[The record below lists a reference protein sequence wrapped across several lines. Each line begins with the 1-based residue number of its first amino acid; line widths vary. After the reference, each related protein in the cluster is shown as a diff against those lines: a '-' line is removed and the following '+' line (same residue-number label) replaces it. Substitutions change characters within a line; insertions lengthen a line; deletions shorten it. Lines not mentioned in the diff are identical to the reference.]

1 MPPPAPPPAALAGI
15 DRVALSRF
23 LEKPARAAMQ
33 ARHYPRAIA
42 LYRGLA
48 AARGPG
54 NPIALDLARAWT
66 LAGRYEDAADVL
78 DDFIATATELA
89 LVEQARAE
97 RDRVRKQRFFF
108 DKGFAVPP
116 ATGEA
121 RRAFDLGRRAFKK
134 KRFAEAL
141 IYYET
146 GHALDPDMPGFLREL
161 GATYDKLG
169 APAERLAFYQ
179 RYLHLRPLG
188 QNADFVRRQLIAA
201 RAPLGQLNVSSAL
214 QCDEFWMGGT
224 RGSKLPMRAIKLP
237 PGTFKLLCVNF
248 GHELAYFEYA
258 TVEAGKTTDVRFRW
272 AIVENRLTDPL
283 GRIRIEDPRSGD
295 MIDVGVSS
303 PSVGVIV
310 PPDGRALRIDVV
322 SEEGSRRE
330 ERYLTLKDGGHYPVA
345 W

>member
-1 MPPPAPPPAALAGI
+1 MPHPARTKGHSAAASPRATAAPVPSGPAKPAPAAPGDGSPTEAGPPPAPPSTVPPPAPPPAALAGI

-33 ARHYPRAIA
+33 ARRYPRAIA

-78 DDFIATATELA
+78 DDFIATASELA

-121 RRAFDLGRRAFKK
+121 RRAFDLGRRAFRK

-141 IYYET
+141 VYYET
-146 GHALDPDMPGFLREL
+146 GHALDPEMPGFLREL
-161 GATYDKLG
+161 GATYDRLG

-188 QNADFVRRQLIAA
+188 QNADFVRRQL
-201 RAPLGQLNVSSAL
+201 
-214 QCDEFWMGGT
+214 
-224 RGSKLPMRAIKLP
+224 
-237 PGTFKLLCVNF
+237 
-248 GHELAYFEYA
+248 
-258 TVEAGKTTDVRFRW
+258 
-272 AIVENRLTDPL
+272 
-283 GRIRIEDPRSGD
+283 
-295 MIDVGVSS
+295 
-303 PSVGVIV
+303 
-310 PPDGRALRIDVV
+310 
-322 SEEGSRRE
+322 
-330 ERYLTLKDGGHYPVA
+330 
-345 W
+345 